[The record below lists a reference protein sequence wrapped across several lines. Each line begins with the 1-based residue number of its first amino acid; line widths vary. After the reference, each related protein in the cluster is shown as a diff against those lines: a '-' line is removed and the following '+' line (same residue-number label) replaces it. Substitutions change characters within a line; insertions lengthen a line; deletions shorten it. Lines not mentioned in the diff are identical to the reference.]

1 MFTRRRVLS
10 PVLQTYEVDYI
21 EVTGGG
27 VYRYRLYTK
36 SEYES
41 SYDV

>member
-10 PVLQTYEVDYI
+10 PELQTYEVDYI
-21 EVTGGG
+21 EVTGG